1 MMALLML
8 SLMIVGL
15 LGLLGTLL
23 VSSTKSTDTTAGTYA
38 AQYLLEAA
46 AVSGL
51 PDPSQLVEEDGKL
64 VQSGEISLLS
74 HEEKL
79 PVRFQYRLEWGLI
92 GDIRTYSKGGESQDS
107 QFGARLYFVQ
117 ATVWW
122 MTAKAG
128 EGRDEGGGKRMVTLQ
143 RLIRVG
149 KS

>member
-46 AVSGL
+46 TVSGL
-51 PDPSQLVEEDGKL
+51 PDPTELVEENGKL
-64 VQSGEISLLS
+64 VQSGEVSLLS

-79 PVRFQYRLEWGLI
+79 PVKFQYRLEWGLV
-92 GDIRTYSKGGESQDS
+92 GEIRTYSRGGETEES
-107 QFGARLYFVQ
+107 QFGARLYHVR

-128 EGRDEGGGKRMVTLQ
+128 EGRAEGGGKRTVTLE
-143 RLIRVG
+143 RLIRV
-149 KS
+149 SRT